1 MSSVETALTEVNVR
15 TRSSTIIRRESTHSG
30 IAFKA
35 IPLLVASVLALS
47 GCAAGP
53 GEKSGPDPKGT
64 VTDQGVTKDTIKI
77 GILGPY
83 SGAASIY
90 SKADRMAEALYEQV
104 NEKGGINGRKIEI
117 VTGDT
122 NCDAASLQGIIR
134 KFVEQDKVFMING
147 GSCSNAI
154 VSAKP
159 LIEQLRI
166 PFLTVNAASAT
177 ISNPAVK
184 NLFHAKATVEEQI
197 KAIAAFME
205 SNEDAKSV
213 AIAATSDEWGQG
225 YVPPLQKGLDGS
237 DLKISTIEQLDPQ
250 GGDSTPAIRKMINS
264 GADMAAVF
272 AYPQPMTVFLQ
283 SARPQGLKI
292 PIVTGDGTRP
302 EEQMGRLGT
311 RSLAEGF
318 FSVYSYTAPLDDA
331 RFAPYKELFTKAN
344 SNLTWDTVALE
355 GAVSAEFNIAVLTEM
370 GDELTWDNWIKT
382 AETLK
387 FDSTVSGP
395 MAFKPF
401 DATDPQ
407 SRRPGIQLSF
417 SALDP
422 KSTDAKVVVVKDW
435 DEWLKASK

>member
-1 MSSVETALTEVNVR
+1 VRTHSSTSSRHTRQAGIARKVAPLLLASALALTGCGAG
-15 TRSSTIIRRESTHSG
+15 SG
-30 IAFKA
+30 DK
-35 IPLLVASVLALS
+35 P
-47 GCAAGP
+47 GTDKEPAG
-53 GEKSGPDPKGT
+53 T
-64 VTDQGVTKDTIKI
+64 AQGVTKDTIKI

-83 SGAASIY
+83 SGSASIY

-104 NEKGGINGRKIEI
+104 NDKGGINGRKIEI

-159 LIEQLRI
+159 LIEQLKI

-205 SNEDAKSV
+205 SNKDAKTV
-213 AIAATSDEWGQG
+213 AVAATSDEWGQG
-225 YVPPLQKGLDGS
+225 YVPPLEKSLGGGN
-237 DLKISTIEQLDPQ
+237 LKISTIEQLDPQ
-250 GGDSTPAIRKMINS
+250 GGDSTPAIRKIINS
-264 GADMAAVF
+264 KADMAAVF

-283 SARPQGLKI
+283 SARPQGMKI

-318 FSVYSYTAPLDDA
+318 FSVYSYTATLDDA

-344 SNLTWDTVALE
+344 PSLAWDTVALE
-355 GAVSAEFNIAVLTEM
+355 GAVSAEFNIAVLKEM

-401 DATDPQ
+401 DASDPQ
-407 SRRPGIQLSF
+407 SRRPGIQLKF

-435 DEWLKASK
+435 DEWLKVSK

>member
-1 MSSVETALTEVNVR
+1 VR
-15 TRSSTIIRRESTHSG
+15 TRSSTTTRPQSRKRGS
-30 IAFKA
+30 ARNV
-35 IPLLVASVLALS
+35 IPLLVATAVALS
-47 GCAAGP
+47 GCAAGAA
-53 GEKSGPDPKGT
+53 EDPSASDKPI

-83 SGAASIY
+83 SGSASIY

-104 NEKGGINGRKIEI
+104 NDKGGINGRKIEI

-159 LIEQLRI
+159 LIEQLGI

-197 KAIAAFME
+197 KAIAAFVQ
-205 SNEDAKSV
+205 SNKDAETV

-225 YVPPLQKGLDGS
+225 YVPPLEKGLAGGKV
-237 DLKISTIEQLDPQ
+237 KISTIEQLDPQ
-250 GGDSTPAIRKMINS
+250 GGDSTPAIRKIINS
-264 GADMAAVF
+264 KADMAAVF

-283 SARPQGLKI
+283 SARPQGLDI

-311 RSLAEGF
+311 RALAEGF
-318 FSVYSYTAPLDDA
+318 FSAYSYTATLDDA
-331 RFAPYKELFTKAN
+331 RFAPYKDLFTKAN
-344 SNLTWDTVALE
+344 PNLAWDTVALE
-355 GAVSAEFNIAVLTEM
+355 GAVSAEFNIAVLKEM
-370 GDELTWDNWIKT
+370 GDELTWANWIKT

-401 DATDPQ
+401 DASDPQ
-407 SRRPGIQLSF
+407 SRRPGIQLKF

-435 DEWLKASK
+435 DEWLKVSK